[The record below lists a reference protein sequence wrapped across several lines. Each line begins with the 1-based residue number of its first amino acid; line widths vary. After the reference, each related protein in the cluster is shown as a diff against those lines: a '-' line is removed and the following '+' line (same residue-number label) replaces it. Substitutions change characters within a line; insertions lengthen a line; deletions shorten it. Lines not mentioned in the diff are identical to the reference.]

1 MYLKL
6 RAQGTGLKTRHSLR
20 LAWFSAIKPLR
31 LYAFKPF
38 VSFLQKILT
47 FRIQLNSCHMKR
59 LLFLSIIILTSA
71 MTISAQTE
79 KEIKADIKHVTV
91 FPDRA
96 QIDQESS
103 VSLAAGKT
111 IVKLQGLSPYI
122 DAQSIRVKGF
132 GEFTILSVNQQNN
145 YLENLEDAPE
155 EKSNRTQIEVLKLK
169 VEDENAAISVLKEKA
184 QFLLTNKAILTQKTT
199 FTLEQFKGLMDLYTS
214 NMEQV
219 TMTILK
225 KERLIKDYEKQIAA
239 LQQQISE
246 KLGRQQLPSG
256 EISVTV
262 TSEKQVTGKLT
273 FSYVVANAGWYPSYD
288 IRVDDIKNPVSIYY
302 KANVFQNT
310 GVVWKDV
317 KLSFSNATPWVA
329 GDVPV
334 LYPWFIDYY
343 SKPGTIRLRGTS
355 SINAKSEAPVM
366 MEMVSESKMKDT
378 AEAVPVMVQK
388 NVGET
393 TITFDVALPYTIS
406 SDGKIQT
413 VEIQRLTAPAD
424 YKYVTLPK
432 LSPLA
437 YLTAN
442 ITDWAKLSLQ
452 SGEATL
458 YFENSFVGKSYL
470 NVNQLT
476 DTMAISLGTD
486 NSILVKREKRKDFTS
501 RKTIGSNKT
510 ETYSFLITIRNNK
523 TNSVKI
529 TLNDQLPVSSN
540 SGITVEALELTGGRY
555 KPESGEVK
563 WDLQINPQETK
574 QIILTYS
581 VKYPKDKTVILE

>member
-1 MYLKL
+1 
-6 RAQGTGLKTRHSLR
+6 
-20 LAWFSAIKPLR
+20 
-31 LYAFKPF
+31 
-38 VSFLQKILT
+38 
-47 FRIQLNSCHMKR
+47 MKR
-59 LLFLSIIILTSA
+59 LLFLSIIILASA
-71 MTISAQTE
+71 SKLSAQTE

-103 VSLAAGKT
+103 VSLTAGKT

-122 DAQSIRVKGF
+122 DPQSIQVKGF

-145 YLENLEDAPE
+145 YLQNLEDAPE
-155 EKSNRTQIEVLKLK
+155 VKNIRSQIDALKLK

-184 QFLLTNKAILTQKTT
+184 QFLVANKAILTEKTT
-199 FTLEQFKGLMDLYTS
+199 FTLEQFKSVMDLYTS
-214 NMEQV
+214 SMDQV

-239 LQQQISE
+239 LQQQVSE

-262 TSEKQVTGKLT
+262 SSEKQVSGKLT
-273 FSYVVANAGWYPSYD
+273 FSYVVSNAGWYPSYD
-288 IRVDDIKNPVSIYY
+288 VRVDDIKNPVSIFY

-343 SKPGTIRLRGTS
+343 SQPAIMIRGNRS
-355 SINAKSEAPVM
+355 VSKSEAPVM
-366 MEMVSESKMKDT
+366 MEVMSESKMKDEVS
-378 AEAVPVMVQK
+378 EAVPVMVQK
-388 NVGET
+388 QIGET
-393 TITFDVALPYTIS
+393 TITFDIAIPYTIA

-413 VEIQRLTAPAD
+413 VEIQRVTAPAD

-470 NVNQLT
+470 NVNQLN
-476 DTMAISLGTD
+476 DTLTISLGTD

-501 RKTIGSNKT
+501 RKVIGSNKT

-523 TNSVKI
+523 SNSVKL

-540 SGITVEALELTGGRY
+540 SGITVEALELTGGKY

-563 WDLQINPQETK
+563 WDLQINPAETK